1 MTQIID
7 PLIEYNGDAFKEDD
21 RYNNGQRDTVS
32 ALSKSR
38 ELEDSYTPE
47 QRDLTAGTD
56 LPVPGTFLVGGALP
70 GEKADGRQLT
80 WLFSRDD
87 AMAWA
92 IRRYGSA
99 LVKWDKG
106 QPVVLRPGV
115 LWSTMPADS
124 DPMFWQIRVSTT
136 TSLLGAEN
144 G

>member
-7 PLIEYNGDAFKEDD
+7 PLLDYNGEAFKDDD

-38 ELEDSYTPE
+38 DMEDSYTPE
-47 QRDLTAGTD
+47 QRDPAVGTD

-70 GEKADGRQLT
+70 GERAEGRQLT

-99 LVKWDKG
+99 VIKWDKG
-106 QPVVLRPGV
+106 QPTIAKPGV
-115 LWSTMPADS
+115 LWSTMAADS
-124 DPMFWQIRVSTT
+124 DPMFWQIRVSTAA
-136 TSLLGAEN
+136 SLLGIEN